1 MRGYWTGAPA
11 NMRTVP
17 TGAVDFNPTQNRR
30 SWRGAPLR
38 GSSSDGDAALPVPQS
53 GLEQGCAVRE
63 TKSV

>member
-30 SWRGAPLR
+30 RWRGAPLR
-38 GSSSDGDAALPVPQS
+38 GPSSGGDAALPVAM
-53 GLEQGCAVRE
+53 GGREQGCGVRE
-63 TKSV
+63 TKSA